1 MSNKIFISKVE
12 TKRENNLSTFLL
24 FVHFKQKKNFY
35 FFDLLISCELIFSLL
50 LTASFGSTAVK
61 VKWKKGVF
69 HEKKIWK
76 KKAIISN
83 CYYLLEQVGLF
94 FSLFLSVL
102 CWLLNIRINF
112 RKRFD
117 VVRDI
122 FLPFQ
127 SYFAFFKILLRTL
140 AMIAKR

>member
-1 MSNKIFISKVE
+1 VGPKIRRTFFLLGSVEQNLHLKSWNKERKQSVNFFVVCSIQAKKKI
-12 TKRENNLSTFLL
+12 STFSIYWLVVNSFFHYFWQL
-24 FVHFKQKKNFY
+24 WFNSSQSQVKKGSLSRKKN
-35 FFDLLISCELIFSLL
+35 LE
-50 LTASFGSTAVK
+50 
-61 VKWKKGVF
+61 
-69 HEKKIWK
+69 EKL

-83 CYYLLEQVGLF
+83 CYYLLEQVWLF

-122 FLPFQ
+122 F
-127 SYFAFFKILLRTL
+127 
-140 AMIAKR
+140 